1 MAQEQT
7 DQTNIDE
14 TSSKFDFLRE
24 ATPNIEV
31 PNYMKTHYPTT
42 KSIDNPAYPMRDQ
55 VTGLQPFGNNLPKN
69 NTKNMDAVDAII
81 SQTRKRAFSYE
92 DQNVYAKTYSF
103 DASPQGAHM
112 ARYKGYGEETYAKIG
127 FNPELNNEAIFNEQT
142 TMTDDF
148 ARMFTH
154 SAWPMLKLGFMAPL
168 ESYGQMFT
176 GDSSGDSIQAE
187 RYNELNALGYSTK
200 GGLGGFTNNLL
211 LSASYSAGIIG
222 EAITEG
228 MVMGAIEGTIVG
240 PEGTAIGGALGG
252 VGGALKGIFALPKA
266 LAQMGKYGSQMLL
279 NLKNAQK
286 YTVAKN
292 LFKTASKTIGDFV
305 NPISNTKDAFTNHV
319 FGNSDN
325 LSNMARAA
333 KTFGGFYND
342 VRIIN
347 AALSEGGLEAG
358 MVENNMYKNMYDKYY
373 SENGVAPTSDEQRQM
388 QVQSQIA
395 AAHAKMYNTALIFY
409 TNKITLPA
417 IFKGSIFRNATS
429 VAARS
434 GSWKVIFDPKKQIYE
449 TVKVNFKNAFK
460 GLTRPANYGKVS
472 VAYFKA
478 NVAEGLQENMQ
489 DVIADATEKYYTD
502 AYNDKG
508 KATTDYAMA
517 ALYNGLSK
525 QWSAQGGET
534 FLSGFAMG
542 SVLRPLN
549 NVPHWASIGYNKYF
563 KNRSN
568 WGEYQKERETGA
580 TDIRDAMNAMHQNGV
595 DFLNL
600 RSFNQG
606 VAGSIARVIDSADTS
621 TKEEKDAKHA
631 LISTAWITALQTGQ
645 MQTFLDNF
653 NGYKQMSP
661 KELED
666 AWGLEP
672 GQGQKAH
679 AKIDEITKK
688 GENLSARYT
697 YAMKMHPQK
706 LKLSDYK
713 KGTPE
718 YEKAD
723 ILIKAHQVGIRNL
736 IYLQDSFDN
745 NLERINKINNDFAS
759 LPGFAN
765 MPSTYIQAMLDPVRL
780 NSELQMLRTEV
791 EMKGPDVE
799 QKRKIL
805 NAFENLAATQD
816 FYTEFTNTLKE
827 KFNKQDKT
835 FDDEE
840 MLNELVE
847 FGKRFEELGVNPEE
861 DYKTAFVNVL
871 KAISGDASTFH
882 KFTSAPE
889 SGGTIDNLFASVLDN
904 ASLKNES
911 NGLVRYINTLLDPE
925 GFTEHI
931 NRNFQWMSNLYA
943 NRKEYYKDIVNE
955 QIKNIEHNSL
965 LADLADEGIY
975 VDLDEFADFVES
987 GTLPTEFIDSVN
999 ERIITE
1005 DSPLWE
1011 DYIDKFYEALENRN
1025 KKAAG
1030 ENSNLEEQLEERI
1043 KERND
1048 QRAKELDDAKIIYQ
1062 KELKIETGKTEQEL
1076 IKLQN
1081 TADDKD
1087 EENKEKLQA
1096 RLNEITDL
1104 AKQLESADA
1113 IEIKAIQERLVELGI
1128 ISDDTDL
1135 LTEQANALIDADQ
1148 KGVVAEITKLVEIHK
1163 QKGLPIETENGVL
1176 VDTEIQSRA
1185 IAKLI
1190 ALNEINKQLPLLK
1203 EKIDKIVPVTTVNK
1217 IENTKAY
1224 KAYQKTI
1231 TEINDKY
1238 DKLISELKAEFAKK
1252 ATGSAKPKPS
1262 TDTSWEDLPVALK
1275 DRLTPL
1281 FEEFK
1286 TKNNI
1291 TPEEEGTV
1299 RQNWLKTQSDV
1310 INEYNNQVTEGTIS
1324 MTMPKLMFFPNE
1336 FEYDGV
1342 KKTLADLKLYQ
1353 LKALKD
1359 SAQKQLNTNKKLD
1372 PADSEKTLPLTQED
1386 KNNLTSDLKALTE
1399 YINSVR
1405 NTFRPDVVFESKL
1418 QMFKERILNRQD
1430 ELEEELDDEGNVVA
1444 RYLDG
1449 KIAQRV
1455 TKHAEKI
1462 QAQIIN
1468 KPEWTFSS
1476 VKEETLPDGTVKT
1489 PWTLSYFRSIL
1500 ENEALT
1506 SEQKVEAFM
1515 SEFKKKTTKGQFAEP
1530 SKITDLEK
1538 ALKTDFSEA
1547 NLIRTINKLSFRESA
1562 IAGNTVD
1569 ILIRDF
1575 FTLDAESGFKK
1586 ITKPTN
1592 MTQEAFDSL
1601 FGDNGIIT
1609 EFRDGMIDGKFFI
1622 LSNNL
1627 NVFDSNL
1634 LETGLAG
1641 AMDIVAVDE
1650 NGEYFI
1656 VDIKTSTESNWKN
1669 FNAEYLHKIKK
1680 GETLDDI
1687 AEKYKTTPDKLRE
1700 INADSQ
1706 TFEPGNTVFV
1716 NTDMNSKKLYFRLQ
1730 QSIYRNLFYNMSG
1743 IMPQR
1748 LGLLPIELTYD
1759 LTGFITS
1766 AKKASIVAE
1775 GDSTVDLEYAPEVEE
1790 YGVTLITPE
1799 FEETV
1804 EEVPVTPTGTAPTK
1818 VTYQVEKPEDT
1829 SLGANLGKTVLYKGH
1844 VGKLVINE
1852 DGTFGVEFPNSEIA
1866 DLYANQK
1873 IAFNFDKWFE
1883 EGTTVFDLTSEL
1895 LPAKDRNL
1903 LSTNVGISFINEVT
1917 EPMQTQIVDD
1927 VVFET
1932 KFLDK
1937 KGTRVEVNGVE
1948 YKVNRNQDG
1957 QVASLSYNNNDGKIK
1972 TIDKETQKLSL
1983 KINELL
1989 AIKGLVGEELIKNQK
2004 EIVQFKQSINAL
2016 NARRKIL
2023 VNSNQSRT
2031 IRGGNAE
2038 NIIFALNS
2046 LPQTFSEGSENKTVV
2061 DEVRELKKMNNLASS
2076 STASQR
2082 IDEILSIN
2090 YPIKLDTLFT
2100 QGISGINGTDI
2111 NTIVKW
2117 ANDTIEALEN
2127 YGYGL
2132 LAKGDI
2138 TTDVENQI
2146 LALNQLVN
2154 DIKQIKLKKDG
2165 QISKQQPAA
2174 RKIFQPEK
2182 VQTRT
2187 NVPQVQKPT
2196 GTGTEGVPPVER
2208 REKPTK
2214 LEQKQIRLTI
2224 RQLIQNQENDD
2235 IANELLGISATK
2247 GKSKQTDKFIKKLN
2261 KAKSSDEM
2269 MMIWADAHAKHMQDP
2284 VSIEIDI
2291 FDKVYNQK
2299 LATFDTELSI
2309 DSLSIGDILRLKTD
2323 DSKVYVIYSKTEED
2337 VTVREFGE
2345 VDNMNLN
2352 EGALQLF
2359 KRLPKDNQPEIPEIM
2374 EEITSET
2381 KDAVTETGLTLDDLK
2396 KSPDAFD
2403 DAKANA
2409 KNKNKTSRL
2418 KDLKDNSKLC

>member
-417 IFKGSIFRNATS
+417 IFKGSIFKNATS

-472 VAYFKA
+472 VAYFKT

-805 NAFENLAATQD
+805 TAFENLAATQD

-975 VDLDEFADFVES
+975 VDLDEFADFVEN

-1011 DYIDKFYEALENRN
+1011 DYIDKFYEALENRD

-1048 QRAKELDDAKIIYQ
+1048 QRAKELDDAKLIYQ

-1128 ISDDTDL
+1128 ISDDSDL
-1135 LTEQANALIDADQ
+1135 LSEQANELIDADQ

-1190 ALNEINKQLPLLK
+1190 ALKEINKQLPLLQ

-1231 TEINDKY
+1231 TEINDRY
-1238 DKLISELKAEFAKK
+1238 DKLINELKAEFAKK

-1262 TDTSWEDLPVALK
+1262 TDTSWDDLPVALK

-1286 TKNNI
+1286 TKNSI
-1291 TPEEEGTV
+1291 TPEEEGAV

-1716 NTDMNSKKLYFRLQ
+1716 STDMNSKKLYFRLQ

-1775 GDSTVDLEYAPEVEE
+1775 GDSTVDLEYASEVEE

-1804 EEVPVTPTGTAPTK
+1804 EEVPVTPTGTAPAK
-1818 VTYQVEKPEDT
+1818 VTYKVEKPEDT

-1873 IAFNFDKWFE
+1873 ITE

-1948 YKVNRNQDG
+1948 YKANRNNTG
-1957 QVASLSYNNNDGKIK
+1957 QIVSLSYNNNDGKIK

-2187 NVPQVQKPT
+2187 NVPQIQKPT

-2309 DSLSIGDILRLKTD
+2309 DSLSIGDILILKTD
-2323 DSKVYVIYSKTEED
+2323 YGKVYVIYSKTED
-2337 VTVREFGE
+2337 DFTVREFGE
-2345 VDNMNLN
+2345 VDTMNLN

>member
-7 DQTNIDE
+7 DQTNVNE
-14 TSSKFDFLRE
+14 VSSKFDFLRE

-31 PNYMKTHYPTT
+31 PDYMRTQYPRT
-42 KSIDNPAYPMRDQ
+42 KSIDSPAYPMRDQ
-55 VTGLQPFGNNLPKN
+55 VTGLPPFGNNLPKN
-69 NTKNMDAVDAII
+69 STKNMSINDAIH
-81 SQTRKRAFSYE
+81 SSARRGSFSYE
-92 DQNVYAKTYSF
+92 DPNVYAKTYSF

-112 ARYKGYGEETYAKIG
+112 ARYKAYGDETYAKIG
-127 FNPELNNEAIFNEQT
+127 FSPELNNEAIFNEQT

-176 GDSSGDSIQAE
+176 GDSSGDSIQAD

-200 GGLGGFTNNLL
+200 GGAGGFTNNLL

-228 MVMGAIEGTIVG
+228 MVMGAVEGSLVG

-252 VGGALKGIFALPKA
+252 VGGALKGLFALPKA

-292 LFKTASKTIGDFV
+292 LFKTASSTVGDFV

-325 LSNMARAA
+325 LSRMARAA

-347 AALSEGGLEAG
+347 SALSEGSLESG

-373 SENGVAPTSDEQRQM
+373 SENGVAPTSNEQREM
-388 QVQSQIA
+388 RMQSQVA

-417 IFKGSIFRNATS
+417 IFKGSIFKNATS
-429 VAARS
+429 VVARS

-542 SVLRPLN
+542 SVLKPLN

-563 KNRSN
+563 KTRSN
-568 WGEYQKERETGA
+568 WAKYKEERETGA

-653 NGYKQMSP
+653 KGYKQMSP
-661 KELED
+661 QELED

-672 GQGQKAH
+672 GQGEKAH
-679 AKIDEITKK
+679 TKIDEITKK
-688 GENLSARYT
+688 GENLNARYT
-697 YAMKMHPQK
+697 YAMKMHPLK
-706 LKLSDYK
+706 IKLSDYK

-723 ILIKAHQVGIRNL
+723 VLIKAHQIGIRNL

-765 MPSTYIQAMLDPVRL
+765 IPSTYIQAMLDPVRM
-780 NSELQMLRTEV
+780 NSELQMLKTEV
-791 EMKGPDVE
+791 EMGGENVE

-805 NAFENLAATQD
+805 TAFENLAATQN

-835 FDDEE
+835 FEDDE
-840 MLNELVE
+840 MLDELVE

-861 DYKTAFVNVL
+861 DYKTAFVDAL
-871 KAISGDASTFH
+871 KAIAGDETAFH
-882 KFTSAPE
+882 NFTAAPE

-925 GFTEHI
+925 GFEEHV

-975 VDLDEFADFVES
+975 VDLDEFADFVEN
-987 GTLPTEFIDSVN
+987 GTLPTQFIDSVN

-1005 DSPLWE
+1005 DSPIWD
-1011 DYIDKFYEALENRN
+1011 DYIDKFYEALENRD

-1048 QRAKELDDAKIIYQ
+1048 QRAKELDDAKLIYQ

-1096 RLNEITDL
+1096 RLDEITDL

-1128 ISDDTDL
+1128 ISDDSDL
-1135 LTEQANALIDADQ
+1135 LSEQANELIDADQ

-1163 QKGLPIETENGVL
+1163 QKGLPVETENGVL

-1190 ALNEINKQLPLLK
+1190 ALKEINKQLPLLQ

-1275 DRLTPL
+1275 DRLTPI

-1405 NTFRPDVVFESKL
+1405 NTFRSDVVFESKL
-1418 QMFKERILNRQD
+1418 QIFKERILNRQD

-1530 SKITDLEK
+1530 SKIADLEK

-1601 FGDNGIIT
+1601 FGDNGIVT

-1680 GETLDDI
+1680 GETLEDI
-1687 AEKYKTTPDKLRE
+1687 AEKFKTTSDKLRE

-1716 NTDMNSKKLYFRLQ
+1716 STDMNSKKLYFRLQ

-1799 FEETV
+1799 FEKIV
-1804 EEVPVTPTGTAPTK
+1804 EKVPVTPTGTAPTK

-1873 IAFNFDKWFE
+1873 ITE

-1948 YKVNRNQDG
+1948 YKANRNQDG
-1957 QVASLSYNNNDGKIK
+1957 QSVSLSYNNNDSKIK
-1972 TIDKETQKLSL
+1972 TIDKETQNLSL
-1983 KINELL
+1983 KINQLL
-1989 AIKGLVGEELIKNQK
+1989 AIKNLVGEELIKNQK
-2004 EIVQFKQSINAL
+2004 EIVQLKQSINAL

-2046 LPQTFSEGSENKTVV
+2046 LPQTFSQGSENKTVV
-2061 DEVRELKKMNNLASS
+2061 DEVRELKKMNGLASS

-2090 YPIKLDTLFT
+2090 YPVKLDTLFT

-2117 ANDTIEALEN
+2117 ADDTIEALEN

-2182 VQTRT
+2182 VQTGT

-2214 LEQKQIRLTI
+2214 LEQKQIKLTI
-2224 RQLIQNQENDD
+2224 RQLIQNQETDD
-2235 IANELLGISATK
+2235 ITNELLGISATK

-2269 MMIWADAHAKHMQDP
+2269 IMIWADAHAKHMQDP
-2284 VSIEIDI
+2284 ISIEIDI

-2309 DSLSIGDILRLKTD
+2309 DSLSIGDVLRLKTD
-2323 DSKVYVIYSKTEED
+2323 DSKVYVVYSKTEDD

-2345 VDNMNLN
+2345 VDSMNLN

-2381 KDAVTETGLTLDDLK
+2381 QDAVTETGLTLDDLK
-2396 KSPDAFD
+2396 TSPDAFD
-2403 DAKANA
+2403 DAKTNA